1 MVKEEYVAVAAAVS
15 LFLGFVTGTAIV
27 VRSSA
32 KKTKE
37 LKQEIKT
44 LQKALGT
51 ES

>member
-1 MVKEEYVAVAAAVS
+1 MVKEEYVAVAAVS